1 MLDGFER
8 MITISLVTKKNE
20 IIPIEKINKTGIISI
35 QTNKNTKIKYNEEE
49 IELKRTRIFTREDVI
64 SNMNIV
70 SEDDNVKLYIIIR
83 YKENTILIKE
93 D

>member
-1 MLDGFER
+1 MNGFER
-8 MITISLVTKKNE
+8 IITISLVTKKNE

-49 IELKRTRIFTREDVI
+49 IELKRTRIFTREDIVP
-64 SNMNIV
+64 NMNIV
-70 SEDDNVKLYIIIR
+70 SMDDDVKLYITIR
-83 YKENTILIKE
+83 YKENTILMKE

>member
-1 MLDGFER
+1 

-35 QTNKNTKIKYNEEE
+35 QTNKNTKIKYNKEE
-49 IELKRTRIFTREDVI
+49 IELKRTRIFAKEDVV
-64 SNMNIV
+64 SNMNIT
-70 SEDDNVKLYIIIR
+70 SMDDDVKLYITIR
-83 YKENTILIKE
+83 YKENTISIKE

>member
-1 MLDGFER
+1 MGGFER
-8 MITISLVTKKNE
+8 IITISLITKKNE

-49 IELKRTRIFTREDVI
+49 IELKRTRIFTREDIVP
-64 SNMNIV
+64 NMNIV
-70 SEDDNVKLYIIIR
+70 SMDDDVKLYITIR
-83 YKENTILIKE
+83 YKENTILMKE